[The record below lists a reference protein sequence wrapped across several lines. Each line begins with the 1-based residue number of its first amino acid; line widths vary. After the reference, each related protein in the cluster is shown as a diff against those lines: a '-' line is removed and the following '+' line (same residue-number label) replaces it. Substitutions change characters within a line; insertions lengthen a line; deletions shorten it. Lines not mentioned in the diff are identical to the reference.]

1 MDAYI
6 QANLLQYTCLHCR
19 KQCAC
24 QAPEFAASRIRSSRS
39 DGGRQ
44 HFVTEAAHPFA
55 HGDDVSVRG
64 HASGSLQDKLL
75 TKGPFLV
82 VVVSATSIALK
93 KSTGRGSN
101 RQSNFVDL
109 GRNGTGG
116 QVRPAPCPAP
126 RSPPNPNVNSNLNT
140 EHRTPN
146 TEHRTPNTEHRR
158 GTEAQTRIPTR
169 TQAAPAPGPGGVD
182 ADAEAQEVRPRRRL
196 GLGPAEG

>member
-116 QVRPAPCPAP
+116 QVRFRTMPHTALAPEPEP
-126 RSPPNPNVNSNLNT
+126 ELEPKHRTLNT
-140 EHRTPN
+140 EHRTPTWN
-146 TEHRTPNTEHRR
+146 
-158 GTEAQTRIPTR
+158 
-169 TQAAPAPGPGGVD
+169 
-182 ADAEAQEVRPRRRL
+182 
-196 GLGPAEG
+196 

>member
-64 HASGSLQDKLL
+64 HASGTLQDKLL

-82 VVVSATSIALK
+82 VVVSATSFALK

-116 QVRPAPCPAP
+116 QVRFRTMPRTPLAPEPERQLEP
-126 RSPPNPNVNSNLNT
+126 K
-140 EHRTPN
+140 HRTPN
-146 TEHRTPNTEHRR
+146 TEHRTPNTEHR
-158 GTEAQTRIPTR
+158 TPTWNR
-169 TQAAPAPGPGGVD
+169 SPNPNPNPNPSRA
-182 ADAEAQEVRPRRRL
+182 RPRTRWS
-196 GLGPAEG
+196 

>member
-44 HFVTEAAHPFA
+44 QFVTEAAHPFA

-82 VVVSATSIALK
+82 VVVSATSFALK

-101 RQSNFVDL
+101 RQSCFVDL
-109 GRNGTGG
+109 GRNGSGG
-116 QVRPAPCPAP
+116 QVRISTMPLTPLAPLT
-126 RSPPNPNVNSNLNT
+126 RT
-140 EHRTPN
+140 RTPN
-146 TEHRTPNTEHRR
+146 TEHRTPNTGHRR
-158 GTEAQTRIPTR
+158 GTEARTRVQTR
-169 TQAAPAPGPGGVD
+169 TQPAPAPGPGGVD
-182 ADAEAQEVRPRRRL
+182 SDAEAQEVRPRRRL
-196 GLGPAEG
+196 GLGPAEGW

>member
-44 HFVTEAAHPFA
+44 QFVTEAAHPFA

-82 VVVSATSIALK
+82 VVVSATSFALK

-101 RQSNFVDL
+101 RQSCFVDL

-116 QVRPAPCPAP
+116 QVRSAPCPAP
-126 RSPPNPNVNSNLNT
+126 RSPPNPNVNSN
-140 EHRTPN
+140 PN

-158 GTEAQTRIPTR
+158 GTDARTR
-169 TQAAPAPGPGGVD
+169 TLTQPQAAPAPGPGGVD
-182 ADAEAQEVRPRRRL
+182 SDAEAQEVRPRRCL
-196 GLGPAEG
+196 GLGPAEGW